1 MGGTLTHSP
10 TSHHNIILQR
20 KDAIILNY
28 LNLLYQGI
36 VKEALGEG
44 TEQQSKH
51 LLPRVLAS
59 FGLSPAVAASH
70 WRSPRAGGIILSAGP
85 RRCWSRQP
93 FSWMWKWDC
102 VGPEGSVLMAQNR
115 PHPPASALPQHF
127 ASLSTVAVSPTSF
140 GFGLFKV
147 TGPSLIS
154 HSQHPVR
161 RLTGSIHSRPP
172 HSVPGAICTLL
183 VSLGL
188 SPLSGLTQ
196 TVLRGKSCSPLRLFC
211 LTNVPAEAPSSSLPS
226 HPSLWLLWF
235 VHSIFLL
242 NE

>member
-70 WRSPRAGGIILSAGP
+70 
-85 RRCWSRQP
+85 
-93 FSWMWKWDC
+93 
-102 VGPEGSVLMAQNR
+102 
-115 PHPPASALPQHF
+115 
-127 ASLSTVAVSPTSF
+127 
-140 GFGLFKV
+140 
-147 TGPSLIS
+147 
-154 HSQHPVR
+154 
-161 RLTGSIHSRPP
+161 
-172 HSVPGAICTLL
+172 
-183 VSLGL
+183 
-188 SPLSGLTQ
+188 
-196 TVLRGKSCSPLRLFC
+196 
-211 LTNVPAEAPSSSLPS
+211 
-226 HPSLWLLWF
+226 
-235 VHSIFLL
+235 
-242 NE
+242 